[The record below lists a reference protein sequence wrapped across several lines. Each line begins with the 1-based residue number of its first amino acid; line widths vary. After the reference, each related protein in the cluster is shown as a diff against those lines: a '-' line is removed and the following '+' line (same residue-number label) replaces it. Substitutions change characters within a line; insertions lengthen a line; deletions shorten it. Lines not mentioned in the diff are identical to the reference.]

1 MLSGKSSIST
11 RLDKAIVVRLGE
23 KRLLKAAVRHAEELR
38 AAREEASKIENAA
51 KKRPREEAKPAEG
64 RGKRAKR

>member
-23 KRLLKAAVRHAEELR
+23 KRLLKAAIRHAEELLV
-38 AAREEASKIENAA
+38 AQEMALKMEKTA
-51 KKRPREEAKPAEG
+51 KKRPREEAKPAGE
-64 RGKRAKR
+64 RGKRTKR